1 MKFTRLQKKKVPRTL
16 KRSFLIITVAL
27 MIIFGIGAAVI
38 SYVIFSD
45 SLRSNAIH
53 SAETNLQFMRNDIDS
68 NLDSVM
74 ELALWSRTNTSVINY
89 ISSDPEG
96 SAFNALTR
104 EAGERLSEEYL
115 GNSANPYISRIII
128 TNSDNTKY
136 LQRYLQ
142 AYYSVDLS
150 VIERI
155 KNLPYFD
162 ELISAPDYTFSIG
175 VQEDP
180 LTRTPEKMLPVIRP
194 IESAYSSDQIGF
206 LYIQISFD
214 MFTDP
219 LTRFSAQENTPVYLT
234 IANESYLI
242 TDGRIARISQAP
254 PTAPLDYADVVGSDT
269 IVQDIKEGVR
279 PGLYVSTPL
288 EADGCWL
295 SLPVKT
301 TDIGNAVNSFLS
313 ILFIIL
319 LFVTVIGLLLMR
331 LLTRSVTEPVTLLK
345 QQLSSIAMGD
355 FSQNPD
361 IEWDNELGEIGHDIN
376 LLATDIDRL
385 MKQRIEDEKE
395 KKDQEYQI
403 LQSQINPHF
412 LYNTLNSIKWM
423 ATAQHADG
431 ISEMTTA
438 LAHLMKNISKGTS
451 TIVSVEDEFHLL
463 DNYFTIQK
471 YRYGGAITMEYRVRD
486 PRLLKNQILR
496 FTLQPVLE
504 NAIFHGIEPKGSSGH
519 IDIHLYQAE
528 DGNVC
533 IDITDDGVGMN
544 EETIHSLLSGDTA
557 ARSSFFKQVGIA
569 SVNKRLQYTFGNEYG
584 MSIESVP
591 GRFTRMSILLPDKPV
606 EQLGQD

>member
-16 KRSFLIITVAL
+16 KRSFLIITVSL
-27 MIIFGIGAAVI
+27 MITFGIGAAVI

-53 SAETNLQFMRNDIDS
+53 SAETNLQFMRNEIDS
-68 NLDSVM
+68 NLDSVL

-104 EAGERLSEEYL
+104 EAGDRLSEEYL

-128 TNSDNTKY
+128 TNSGSTKY

-142 AYYSVDLS
+142 SYYSVDLS

-155 KNLPYFD
+155 KNLPYFN

-180 LTRTPEKMLPVIRP
+180 FTRSTPEKMLPVIRP

-214 MFTDP
+214 P
-219 LTRFSAQENTPVYLT
+219 LTRFSAQEDTPVYLT
-234 IANESYLI
+234 IDNESYLI
-242 TDGRIARISQAP
+242 TDDRIARISQAP
-254 PTAPLDYADVVGSDT
+254 LTDPLDYADVVGSDT
-269 IVQDIKEGVR
+269 VVQDIKEGVR

-295 SLPVKT
+295 SLPIKT
-301 TDIGNAVNSFLS
+301 AGTGNAVNGFLS
-313 ILFIIL
+313 ILVIIL

-331 LLTRSVTEPVTLLK
+331 LLTRSVTRPVTLLK

-376 LLATDIDRL
+376 LLATDIDQL

-395 KKDQEYQI
+395 K
-403 LQSQINPHF
+403 
-412 LYNTLNSIKWM
+412 NTLNSIKWM
-423 ATAQHADG
+423 AAAQHADG

-463 DNYFTIQK
+463 DDYFTIQK
-471 YRYGGAITMEYRVRD
+471 YRYGGAITMEYRIGD

-528 DGNVC
+528 DRKVC
-533 IDITDDGVGMN
+533 IDITDDGVGMD
-544 EETIHSLLSGDTA
+544 EETIQSILSGDTA
-557 ARSSFFKQVGIA
+557 ARSSFFKQVGVA
-569 SVNKRLQYTFGNEYG
+569 SVNKRLQYTFGSGYG
-584 MSIESVP
+584 MRIESVP
-591 GRFTRMSILLPDKPV
+591 GKFTRMSILLPDKPV
-606 EQLGQD
+606 ERPAQA

>member
-1 MKFTRLQKKKVPRTL
+1 M
-16 KRSFLIITVAL
+16 
-27 MIIFGIGAAVI
+27 
-38 SYVIFSD
+38 
-45 SLRSNAIH
+45 
-53 SAETNLQFMRNDIDS
+53 
-68 NLDSVM
+68 
-74 ELALWSRTNTSVINY
+74 
-89 ISSDPEG
+89 
-96 SAFNALTR
+96 
-104 EAGERLSEEYL
+104 
-115 GNSANPYISRIII
+115 
-128 TNSDNTKY
+128 
-136 LQRYLQ
+136 
-142 AYYSVDLS
+142 
-150 VIERI
+150 
-155 KNLPYFD
+155 
-162 ELISAPDYTFSIG
+162 
-175 VQEDP
+175 
-180 LTRTPEKMLPVIRP
+180 TRTPEKMLPVIRP

-269 IVQDIKEGVR
+269 IVQDIREGVR

-301 TDIGNAVNSFLS
+301 TDIGNAVNGFLS

-412 LYNTLNSIKWM
+412 LYNTLNSIK
-423 ATAQHADG
+423 
-431 ISEMTTA
+431 
-438 LAHLMKNISKGTS
+438 
-451 TIVSVEDEFHLL
+451 
-463 DNYFTIQK
+463 
-471 YRYGGAITMEYRVRD
+471 
-486 PRLLKNQILR
+486 
-496 FTLQPVLE
+496 
-504 NAIFHGIEPKGSSGH
+504 
-519 IDIHLYQAE
+519 
-528 DGNVC
+528 
-533 IDITDDGVGMN
+533 
-544 EETIHSLLSGDTA
+544 
-557 ARSSFFKQVGIA
+557 
-569 SVNKRLQYTFGNEYG
+569 
-584 MSIESVP
+584 
-591 GRFTRMSILLPDKPV
+591 
-606 EQLGQD
+606 

>member
-1 MKFTRLQKKKVPRTL
+1 MYFSTKTCTFPLIRGFNLEENADLLYYKLYSKFTSLQKKKVPRTL

-142 AYYSVDLS
+142 TYYSVDLS

-155 KNLPYFD
+155 KSLPYFD

-180 LTRTPEKMLPVIRP
+180 LTRSTPEKMLPVIRA

-219 LTRFSAQENTPVYLT
+219 LTRFSAQEDTPVYLT

-254 PTAPLDYADVVGSDT
+254 PTDPLDYADVVGSDT
-269 IVQDIKEGVR
+269 IVQDIREGVR

-295 SLPVKT
+295 SLPIKT
-301 TDIGNAVNSFLS
+301 ADTGNAVNGFLS

-331 LLTRSVTEPVTLLK
+331 LLNRSVTEPVTLLK

-376 LLATDIDRL
+376 LLATDIDQL

-423 ATAQHADG
+423 AAAQHADG

-463 DNYFTIQK
+463 DDYFTIQK
-471 YRYGGAITMEYRVRD
+471 YRYGG
-486 PRLLKNQILR
+486 
-496 FTLQPVLE
+496 
-504 NAIFHGIEPKGSSGH
+504 GI
-519 IDIHLYQAE
+519 
-528 DGNVC
+528 
-533 IDITDDGVGMN
+533 
-544 EETIHSLLSGDTA
+544 
-557 ARSSFFKQVGIA
+557 
-569 SVNKRLQYTFGNEYG
+569 
-584 MSIESVP
+584 P
-591 GRFTRMSILLPDKPV
+591 GC
-606 EQLGQD
+606 

>member
-1 MKFTRLQKKKVPRTL
+1 MRDNCFMKFTSLQKKKVPRTL

-96 SAFNALTR
+96 SSFNALTR
-104 EAGERLSEEYL
+104 EAGDRLSEEYL

-128 TNSDNTKY
+128 TNSGNTKY

-142 AYYSVDLS
+142 TYYSVDLS

-155 KNLPYFD
+155 KSLPYFD

-180 LTRTPEKMLPVIRP
+180 LTRSTPEKMLPVIRA

-219 LTRFSAQENTPVYLT
+219 LTRFSAQEDTPVYLT

-254 PTAPLDYADVVGSDT
+254 PTDPLDYADVVGSDT
-269 IVQDIKEGVR
+269 IVQDIREGVR

-295 SLPVKT
+295 SLPIKT
-301 TDIGNAVNSFLS
+301 ADTGNAVNGFLS

-331 LLTRSVTEPVTLLK
+331 LLNRSVTEPVTLLK
-345 QQLSSIAMGD
+345 QQLSGKGSDTVQRPGD
-355 FSQNPD
+355 LLFFHSP
-361 IEWDNELGEIGHDIN
+361 EELPVSGHGITQPH
-376 LLATDIDRL
+376 ARSC
-385 MKQRIEDEKE
+385 EK
-395 KKDQEYQI
+395 
-403 LQSQINPHF
+403 F
-412 LYNTLNSIKWM
+412 G
-423 ATAQHADG
+423 HAPEHTQ
-431 ISEMTTA
+431 ISEMFCEG
-438 LAHLMKNISKGTS
+438 HCGDSIDVRG
-451 TIVSVEDEFHLL
+451 EFHIGFI
-463 DNYFTIQK
+463 DHDKDAFYCAESEKPFHIAV
-471 YRYGGAITMEYRVRD
+471 RY
-486 PRLLKNQILR
+486 
-496 FTLQPVLE
+496 
-504 NAIFHGIEPKGSSGH
+504 
-519 IDIHLYQAE
+519 
-528 DGNVC
+528 C
-533 IDITDDGVGMN
+533 
-544 EETIHSLLSGDTA
+544 
-557 ARSSFFKQVGIA
+557 
-569 SVNKRLQYTFGNEYG
+569 
-584 MSIESVP
+584 
-591 GRFTRMSILLPDKPV
+591 
-606 EQLGQD
+606 

>member
-1 MKFTRLQKKKVPRTL
+1 MRDNCFMKFTSLQKKKVPRTL

-96 SAFNALTR
+96 SSFNALTR
-104 EAGERLSEEYL
+104 EAGDRLSEEYL

-128 TNSDNTKY
+128 TNSGNTKY

-142 AYYSVDLS
+142 TYYSVDLS

-155 KNLPYFD
+155 KSLPYFD

-180 LTRTPEKMLPVIRP
+180 LTRSTPEKMLPVIRA

-219 LTRFSAQENTPVYLT
+219 LTRFSAQEDTPVYLT

-254 PTAPLDYADVVGSDT
+254 PTDPLDYADVVGSDT
-269 IVQDIKEGVR
+269 IVQDIREGVR

-295 SLPVKT
+295 SLPIKT
-301 TDIGNAVNSFLS
+301 ADTGNAVNGFLS

-331 LLTRSVTEPVTLLK
+331 LLNRSVTEPVTLLK

-376 LLATDIDRL
+376 LLATDIDQL

-423 ATAQHADG
+423 AAAQHADG

-463 DNYFTIQK
+463 DDYFTIQK
-471 YRYGGAITMEYRVRD
+471 YRYGGAITMEYRIGD

-519 IDIHLYQAE
+519 IDIHLYQA
-528 DGNVC
+528 
-533 IDITDDGVGMN
+533 
-544 EETIHSLLSGDTA
+544 
-557 ARSSFFKQVGIA
+557 
-569 SVNKRLQYTFGNEYG
+569 
-584 MSIESVP
+584 
-591 GRFTRMSILLPDKPV
+591 
-606 EQLGQD
+606 